1 MSEDP
6 VKICSRERV
15 KRANE
20 SGEWEVSDCKER
32 TGTTVA
38 SKTRT
43 NRERFAR
50 ACSVRRS
57 RYRSADRLQHSI
69 EGTSAFDC
77 FLGQSI
83 VYAVVLL
90 SALDDSVFGEYA
102 EVTADRLIIEIEGFR
117 DPTRVSRSLVEQP
130 DHSHPVRPAT
140 RSGEHVPEVG
150 FHTRFDHWRER
161 IYSVAKRFY
170 M

>member
-69 EGTSAFDC
+69 EGTSAFNC

-90 SALDDSVFGEYA
+90 GALDDSVFGEYA
-102 EVTADRLIIEIEGFR
+102 EE
-117 DPTRVSRSLVEQP
+117 
-130 DHSHPVRPAT
+130 DHSAHYRLTEEAIEYRGTLDAVLET
-140 RSGEHVPEVG
+140 VG
-150 FHTRFDHWRER
+150 
-161 IYSVAKRFY
+161 
-170 M
+170 